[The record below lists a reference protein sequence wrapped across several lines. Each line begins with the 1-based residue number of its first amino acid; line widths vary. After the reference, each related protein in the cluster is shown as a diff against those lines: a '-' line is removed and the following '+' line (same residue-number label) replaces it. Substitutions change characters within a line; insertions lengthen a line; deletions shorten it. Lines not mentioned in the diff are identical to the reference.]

1 MLSRHQQTCFFIQPS
16 GLRPDCR
23 LLFPFIFGDDAPN
36 VDTDGDSHNP
46 ASQEWTEF
54 YCQNREKEEEI
65 FDIAPVLDNPL
76 ILEISSEIP
85 ELAARVAYFLATS
98 TGSRVGSSAEGPWH
112 DVEWLRAKVGDFDL
126 ERALQRVATSRWQRA
141 TLENPYPE

>member
-1 MLSRHQQTCFFIQPS
+1 LSGLPFRFSLRSGTQGQAFSGKVQHASKIDTTMVSREGTSLFIQPS

-54 YCQNREKEEEI
+54 YCQNREKQEEI

-76 ILEISSEIP
+76 VLKIFSEIQ
-85 ELAARVAYFLATS
+85 ELAARVAYFF
-98 TGSRVGSSAEGPWH
+98 
-112 DVEWLRAKVGDFDL
+112 GDL
-126 ERALQRVATSRWQRA
+126 NKITRRIECPGAVA
-141 TLENPYPE
+141 

>member
-1 MLSRHQQTCFFIQPS
+1 MLSREGTSFFIQPS
-16 GLRPDCR
+16 GLRPDYR

-46 ASQEWTEF
+46 ASREWTEF
-54 YCQNREKEEEI
+54 YCQNREKQEET

-76 ILEISSEIP
+76 ILEIFSEIP
-85 ELAARVAYFLATS
+85 ELAARVAYFLASS
-98 TGSRVGSSAEGPWH
+98 TGSRVGSSAGGPWH
-112 DVEWLRAKVGDFDL
+112 EVEWLRAKVGDFDL

-141 TLENPYPE
+141 TLENPYAE

>member
-1 MLSRHQQTCFFIQPS
+1 MLSRERTSFFIQPS

-54 YCQNREKEEEI
+54 YCQNREKTEEI
-65 FDIAPVLDNPL
+65 FTIAPVLDHPL
-76 ILEISSEIP
+76 ILELSSEIP

-98 TGSRVGSSAEGPWH
+98 TGSRVGSGADGPWH
-112 DVEWLRAKVGDFDL
+112 DVEWLRAKIGDFDL
-126 ERALQRVATSRWQRA
+126 ERAFQRVATSRWQRT